1 MGVQDIVTKDY
12 MKNEQRFADAFNYY
26 LFQGNQI
33 VQAEKLKEAD
43 PVEFGIILD
52 GQDNEAVQKIRD
64 VLKNALFLT
73 DETCNYLSGQIDLL
87 KMQQRE
93 VELLCET
100 DKIPEKTAILPPGI
114 QNALTVL
121 SKSR

>member
-64 VLKNALFLT
+64 VLKIISIN
-73 DETCNYLSGQIDLL
+73 
-87 KMQQRE
+87 
-93 VELLCET
+93 
-100 DKIPEKTAILPPGI
+100 PAII
-114 QNALTVL
+114 
-121 SKSR
+121 